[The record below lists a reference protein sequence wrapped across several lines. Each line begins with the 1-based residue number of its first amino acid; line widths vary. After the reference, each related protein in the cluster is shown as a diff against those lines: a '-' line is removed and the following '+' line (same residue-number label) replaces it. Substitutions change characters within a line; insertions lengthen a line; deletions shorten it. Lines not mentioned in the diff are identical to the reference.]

1 MAAVDDLYAAVDALL
16 NPRLVK
22 VHDQLSTTV
31 PSRLDQLEQA
41 IEPSSGVTG
50 TGSVYRAPAHLDV
63 MALLAEIDLVTS
75 AALRQSGYRGRLDQ
89 TRSWRIRAWTA
100 YGPRWSVGAPYYL
113 EAAIEDARKWVQR
126 ADGILTPDPQTIETR
141 AQPCPSCANRT
152 AMIWDPT
159 MGERVQRSALYL
171 DKSQMTVYCRRCPA
185 AWGASL
191 WPLLCKILEGSSSKP
206 EGPQ

>member
-1 MAAVDDLYAAVDALL
+1 
-16 NPRLVK
+16 
-22 VHDQLSTTV
+22 
-31 PSRLDQLEQA
+31 
-41 IEPSSGVTG
+41 
-50 TGSVYRAPAHLDV
+50 

-126 ADGILTPDPQTIETR
+126 ADGILTPDPQTVETR
-141 AQPCPSCANRT
+141 AQPCPSCSQRT
-152 AMIWDPT
+152 AMVWDPT

-191 WPLLCKILEGSSSKP
+191 WPLLCKILEGSSAKL

>member
-63 MALLAEIDLVTS
+63 LALLAEIDLVTS

-126 ADGILTPDPQTIETR
+126 ADGILSPDPQTIETR
-141 AQPCPSCANRT
+141 AQPCPSCGNRN
-152 AMIWDPT
+152 ALVWDPV
-159 MGERVQRSALYL
+159 MSERVQRSALYL
-171 DKSQMTVYCRRCPA
+171 DKNQMVVFCRVCPA
-185 AWGASL
+185 QWGASL
-191 WPLLCKILEGSSSKP
+191 WPLLCAVLEGRTS
-206 EGPQ
+206 QT